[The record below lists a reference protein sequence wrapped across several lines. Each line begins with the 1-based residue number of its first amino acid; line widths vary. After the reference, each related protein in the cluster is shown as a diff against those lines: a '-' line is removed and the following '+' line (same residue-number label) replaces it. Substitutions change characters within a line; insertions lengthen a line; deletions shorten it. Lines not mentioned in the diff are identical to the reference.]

1 MDRVASALIDCA
13 EAAYDLEVSEAEW
26 LPKLLQAGLPVFDH
40 GLVVVGV
47 VYARPPKGGPVVPE
61 RCHVVSGPQDFA
73 DAYAQAVCELPVD
86 VIRSLLGPGVA
97 DTISERSKRHP
108 GAFSEIGRRFDH
120 GKDGLQITAV
130 DPNGLGVQIIAA
142 LPKVTKL
149 TGRIRE
155 RWQMLAAHVCA
166 GHRIR
171 RAVAAPAS
179 NGCPK
184 SPLPH
189 DAEAVLDPKRFEV
202 TDATGPAKAH
212 GVGAMLRDAAI
223 QGDRARGR
231 LRSDDP
237 HEALEIWKALVQGRW
252 SLVDWFDTD
261 GRRFVLAVPNP
272 PDVVDPRGLT
282 EREMQVVTYASF
294 GHSNKLI
301 GYQLGISGARVS
313 TLLSSSMRKLGAR
326 THAQLVKKIGD
337 LRGLRVKEA
346 QQHLGVG
353 VC

>member
-1 MDRVASALIDCA
+1 VARVASALIDCA
-13 EAAYDLEVSEAEW
+13 EAAYNLEVSETEW
-26 LPKLLQAGLPVFDH
+26 LPKLLEAGLPVFDH
-40 GLVVVGV
+40 GLIVAGV

-61 RCHVVSGPQDFA
+61 RFHVVSGPRDFA
-73 DAYAQAVCELPVD
+73 ERYAQAVRELPINV
-86 VIRSLLGPGVA
+86 VRGLLRPGIA
-97 DTISERSKRHP
+97 ETLSESSKRYP
-108 GAFSEIGRRFDH
+108 GAFADIGRHFNH
-120 GKDGLQITAV
+120 GKDGLEITAV
-130 DPNGLGVQIIAA
+130 DPNGLGVHILAE

-149 TGRIRE
+149 AGCIRE

-166 GHRIR
+166 GHRLR
-171 RAVAAPAS
+171 RAIAASGS
-179 NGCPK
+179 NGQAK
-184 SPLPH
+184 TPLPH
-189 DAEAVLDPKRFEV
+189 NAEAVVDPKRFEV

-231 LRSDDP
+231 LRSDHP

-272 PDVVDPRGLT
+272 PGVVDPRGLT
-282 EREMQVVTYASF
+282 EREMQAVTYASF

-301 GYQLGISGARVS
+301 AYQLGISGARVS
-313 TLLSSSMRKLGAR
+313 TLLSTSMRKLGAR
-326 THAQLVKKIGD
+326 TLPQLVKKMGD

-346 QQHLGVG
+346 QQQLVAGM
-353 VC
+353 C